1 MLDYYTLNK
10 KQKAKRQMSEQ
21 SSYYF
26 LPHVG
31 IEQQPQAP
39 FQWDGNYE
47 QQCNAAEEKCLGF
60 DSGGNVFDTKAM
72 SPGGARLSFHDSAD
86 YGSFLKDE
94 KAFESLCKMAA
105 GSPSGK
111 RCQIAPEQA
120 QAAIQSL
127 AQQGAV
133 ETFRGGPRMRRR
145 LMMAR
150 ARAVR
155 GLMAARRAAQQLQLI
170 KTVLMIGFLVWLVYT
185 VKKLK

>member
-1 MLDYYTLNK
+1 M
-10 KQKAKRQMSEQ
+10 AEQ
-21 SSYYF
+21 TSYYF

-47 QQCNAAEEKCLGF
+47 QQCTNAAERCLGF
-60 DSGGNVFDTKAM
+60 DSGGNVFDVKAM
-72 SPGGARLSFHDSAD
+72 STGGAKLSFHESAD
-86 YGSFLKDE
+86 YGSFFKDE
-94 KAFESLCKMAA
+94 EAFKSLCQMAS

-111 RCQIAPEQA
+111 RCQLSASEA
-120 QAAIQSL
+120 QAAIQRLS
-127 AQQGAV
+127 AQGTV
-133 ETFRGGPRMRRR
+133 ETFHPGVRRR